1 MRILQL
7 HKETKVSACGKE
19 HIEEDN
25 VLRVFFFF
33 FLCFKLHRE
42 QKGFVGAV
50 SPS

>member
-19 HIEEDN
+19 HIKEDN
-25 VLRVFFFF
+25 VLRVFFF
-33 FLCFKLHRE
+33 LCFKPHRE
-42 QKGFVGAV
+42 QKGVVGAV